1 MVFEVDNT
9 TEQLIEQLQE
19 SIQSTIYTLEE
30 GQREI
35 KELIDE
41 VKESNNRLA
50 TAAQTDLV
58 SEDIS
63 KVRAAIQKLAIGDQ
77 LRLLD
82 ATQEKILGIAEQE
95 TKTVAEIKST
105 LPEMSSSIEKYA
117 RTIMEH
123 HSDGTK
129 RLESLI
135 TGISTSVAEAK
146 IEQLQ
151 VIAKNMDILSQ
162 NIGSRMDKLSSET
175 SAVIA
180 VAEHNKIVLS
190 SIAAYLSMPG
200 YKRFFKGMEVPND
213 EITE

>member
-41 VKESNNRLA
+41 VKESNSRLA
-50 TAAQTDLV
+50 TAAQADLV

-117 RTIMEH
+117 RTIM
-123 HSDGTK
+123 
-129 RLESLI
+129 
-135 TGISTSVAEAK
+135 
-146 IEQLQ
+146 
-151 VIAKNMDILSQ
+151 
-162 NIGSRMDKLSSET
+162 DK
-175 SAVIA
+175 
-180 VAEHNKIVLS
+180 H
-190 SIAAYLSMPG
+190 
-200 YKRFFKGMEVPND
+200 
-213 EITE
+213 